1 MPEQK
6 KATADFIHML
16 QDYLTHS
23 REHGA
28 LFLAQIEGAPGL
40 AARVLLKT
48 HEEDILELMDQL
60 PDWGMVY
67 PSTYL
72 HIMELRLPLPAA
84 LYRQP
89 VEKMANLIA
98 ALAKQPAFCLTAAD
112 WLTHAAPPETPGE
125 LAWQFNLATAA
136 LRFDRWT
143 QDATVGES
151 LCMCYLALSSTY
163 LDNVYHAELLN
174 EEDILILP
182 GVHRFAWYF

>member
-1 MPEQK
+1 MGVSIHVFTYYGAAAP
-6 KATADFIHML
+6 TAR
-16 QDYLTHS
+16 S
-23 REHGA
+23 A
-28 LFLAQIEGAPGL
+28 VP
-40 AARVLLKT
+40 
-48 HEEDILELMDQL
+48 
-60 PDWGMVY
+60 
-67 PSTYL
+67 
-72 HIMELRLPLPAA
+72 PACRKDGESYCSA
-84 LYRQP
+84 GQSS
-89 VEKMANLIA
+89 
-98 ALAKQPAFCLTAAD
+98 PAFCLTAAD